1 MISELSPKQAMNNF
15 QYALM
20 SASAEVSNALTAY
33 HNTSAK
39 LQQLATQADYM
50 ARAVDITETA
60 VMLRPG

>member
-1 MISELSPKQAMNNF
+1 MNNF

-50 ARAVDITETA
+50 ARAVDITETLFTQCR
-60 VMLRPG
+60 VIISHHLP